1 MRRNPTHTGY
11 ARVEQDPI
19 SKRWAIVVYPNSR
32 AASRNIFV
40 VTDDVYLTSKSAE
53 PDWHAVSQM
62 LDAGVEPHDIGSY
75 LHRKDN
81 PADWLQAADAEI
93 EADGT
98 EGAFTR
104 QARRAG
110 YSDTLDFAAQ
120 VKEDYERWVHLG
132 KPGRAPY
139 VLKTYRRATFA
150 LNAQKRNPSSQA
162 KANLRFSTRRL
173 AEALDQGDRVNV
185 QRHLRDVQA
194 FAAETGGPNPP
205 QVAMAR
211 AYLKRR
217 NPRRSTGGA
226 YRTKAGEHG
235 TLYLWRIPWRDRD
248 PSCHASGSVSAWA
261 YDSEHAIEEAIGN
274 LDGNG
279 WEYESDYTLGRPKR
293 AKA

>member
-1 MRRNPTHTGY
+1 MRRNPTHTGD

-53 PDWHAVSQM
+53 PDWHAVNQM

-98 EGAFTR
+98 EGAFSR

-110 YSDTLDFAAQ
+110 YQDTLDYAAQ

-150 LNAQKRNPSSQA
+150 LNAQKRNPNRTLIAARAAA
-162 KANLRFSTRRL
+162 KKAAADPATRAIL
-173 AEALDQGDRVNV
+173 IEKAEALHAEHTRLVEESNE
-185 QRHLRDVQA
+185 LQA
-194 FAAETGGPNPP
+194 RIGEVGRARSRAWDAVDGVVRGPRQEPTM
-205 QVAMAR
+205 QEMMA
-211 AYLKRR
+211 LHDFK
-217 NPRRSTGGA
+217 
-226 YRTKAGEHG
+226 
-235 TLYLWRIPWRDRD
+235 
-248 PSCHASGSVSAWA
+248 
-261 YDSEHAIEEAIGN
+261 
-274 LDGNG
+274 
-279 WEYESDYTLGRPKR
+279 
-293 AKA
+293 